1 MTWIFLI
8 ILSVFAG
15 YSLLSKLITRSP
27 LTLPMVFTGLGFALS
42 DPLHTVLSE
51 DIILEGTK
59 SLAEVTLIL
68 VLFSDASRVRF
79 RNLIMNWQY
88 PARMLVIGVP
98 LTIAIGTATVLWLNP
113 AATFAVALLAAAVLT
128 PTDAAIAQSVV
139 TSPEVPDRLGQ
150 TINVESGLN
159 DGLVLPFVLTG
170 AMLASMSLGD
180 AHADS
185 LAMEALSDVLLGLL
199 AGVVV
204 GWSAAKA
211 MDWVQNRDWMQEASG
226 AIVFLVT
233 AFAAYLFAV
242 SIHGNGF
249 VAAFVSGMVF
259 GNSYRHNIH
268 FISEF
273 MEGAGQLLSMA
284 AFLVFG
290 AFLLPNG
297 LAHVGMT
304 TFMVAF
310 LFLTLV
316 RVVPTFLVL
325 TRSGLST
332 KEKLFLGWFGPR
344 GLASIL
350 FTLLMME
357 QFDFPGEE
365 ELLACVSLTVGLS
378 ILLHGLTATPLA
390 KLIGRHAS
398 NESSDGT
405 SDETSDGPSSAK
417 SETKE
422 A

>member
-1 MTWIFLI
+1 MTMTWIFLI

-15 YSLLSKLITRSP
+15 YSLLSKLISRSP
-27 LTLPMVFTGLGFALS
+27 LTLPMIFTGLGFVLS

-51 DIILEGTK
+51 DLILEGTK

-79 RNLIMNWQY
+79 RNLIMNWQF

-185 LAMEALSDVLLGLL
+185 LAMEALSDILLGLL

-325 TRSGLST
+325 TRCGLST

-390 KLIGRHAS
+390 KLIGRHV
-398 NESSDGT
+398 
-405 SDETSDGPSSAK
+405 K
-417 SETKE
+417 K
-422 A
+422 

>member
-1 MTWIFLI
+1 MTMTWIFLI
-8 ILSVFAG
+8 ILSVFAA
-15 YSLLSKLITRSP
+15 YSLFSKLITRSP
-27 LTLPMVFTGLGFALS
+27 LTLPMIFTGLGFALS

-79 RNLIMNWQY
+79 RKLIMNWQY

-98 LTIAIGTATVLWLNP
+98 LTIALGTTIVLWLNP
-113 AATFAVALLAAAVLT
+113 EATFAVALLAAAVLT

-139 TSPEVPDRLGQ
+139 TSPDVPDRLGQ

-170 AMLASMSLGD
+170 AMLASMSLGE

-185 LAMEALSDVLLGLL
+185 LAMEALSDIFLGLF
-199 AGVVV
+199 AGVAV

-297 LAHVGMT
+297 LAHVSMT

-390 KLIGRHAS
+390 KLIGRDANDGAS
-398 NESSDGT
+398 IEKSDGLGR
-405 SDETSDGPSSAK
+405 DLK
-417 SETKE
+417 K
-422 A
+422 

>member
-15 YSLLSKLITRSP
+15 YSLLSKLISRSP
-27 LTLPMVFTGLGFALS
+27 LTLPMIFTGLGFVLS

-51 DIILEGTK
+51 DLILEGTK

-79 RNLIMNWQY
+79 RNLIMNWQF

-185 LAMEALSDVLLGLL
+185 LAMEALSDILLGLL

-325 TRSGLST
+325 TRCGLST

-390 KLIGRHAS
+390 KLIGRHV
-398 NESSDGT
+398 
-405 SDETSDGPSSAK
+405 K
-417 SETKE
+417 K
-422 A
+422 

>member
-8 ILSVFAG
+8 ILSIFAG
-15 YSLLSKLITRSP
+15 YSLFSKVIMRSP
-27 LTLPMVFTGLGFALS
+27 LTLPIIFTGLGFALS
-42 DPLHTVLSE
+42 EPLHTVLS
-51 DIILEGTK
+51 DDLILEGTK
-59 SLAEVTLIL
+59 RLAEVTLIL
-68 VLFSDASRVRF
+68 VLFADASHVRF
-79 RNLIMNWQY
+79 RKLVMNWQY
-88 PARMLVIGVP
+88 PARMLVIGGP
-98 LTIAIGTATVLWLNP
+98 LTIAFGTAMVLLLNP
-113 AATFAVALLAAAVLT
+113 GSGFAVALLAAAVLT
-128 PTDAAIAQSVV
+128 PTDAALAQSVV
-139 TSPEVPDRLGQ
+139 SSPQVPDRLGQ

-159 DGLVLPFVLTG
+159 DGLVLPFVLSG
-170 AMLASMSLGD
+170 AMLASMSLIEAD
-180 AHADS
+180 ADI
-185 LAMEALSDVLLGLL
+185 LAMTALKEVLLGLL
-199 AGVVV
+199 AGLGI
-204 GWSAAKA
+204 GWFAAKA
-211 MDWVQNRDWMQEASG
+211 MNWAQNRDLMQEASG

-233 AFAAYLFAV
+233 AFAAYLLAL

-249 VAAFVSGMVF
+249 VAAFISGMVF

-273 MEGAGQLLSMA
+273 MAGAGQLLSMA

-297 LAHVGMT
+297 LAHVSMT
-304 TFMVAF
+304 TIILAI

-316 RVVPTFLVL
+316 RITPIFLAL

-378 ILLHGLTATPLA
+378 ILLHGLTAMPLA
-390 KLIGRHAS
+390 KLIEHHS
-398 NESSDGT
+398 KDDDT
-405 SDETSDGPSSAK
+405 
-417 SETKE
+417 
-422 A
+422 

>member
-1 MTWIFLI
+1 MTMTWIFLI

-42 DPLHTVLSE
+42 APLHTVLSE

-185 LAMEALSDVLLGLL
+185 LAMKALSDVLLGLL

-290 AFLLPNG
+290 AFLLPYG
-297 LAHVGMT
+297 LAHMGMT

-316 RVVPTFLVL
+316 RIVPTFLVL

-390 KLIGRHAS
+390 KLIGRHV
-398 NESSDGT
+398 E
-405 SDETSDGPSSAK
+405 K
-417 SETKE
+417 
-422 A
+422 

>member
-8 ILSVFAG
+8 ILSIFAG
-15 YSLLSKLITRSP
+15 YSLFSKVIMRSP
-27 LTLPMVFTGLGFALS
+27 LTLPIIFTGLGFALS
-42 DPLHTVLSE
+42 EPLHTVLS
-51 DIILEGTK
+51 DDLILEGTK
-59 SLAEVTLIL
+59 RLAEVTLIL
-68 VLFSDASRVRF
+68 VLFADASHVRF
-79 RNLIMNWQY
+79 RKLVMNWQY
-88 PARMLVIGVP
+88 PARMLVIGGP
-98 LTIAIGTATVLWLNP
+98 LTIAFGTAMVLLLNP
-113 AATFAVALLAAAVLT
+113 GSGFAVALLAAAVLT
-128 PTDAAIAQSVV
+128 PTDAALAQSVV
-139 TSPEVPDRLGQ
+139 SSPQVPDRLGQ

-159 DGLVLPFVLTG
+159 DGLVLPFVLSG
-170 AMLASMSLGD
+170 AMLASMSLIEAD
-180 AHADS
+180 ADI
-185 LAMEALSDVLLGLL
+185 LAMTALKEVLLGLL
-199 AGVVV
+199 AGLGI
-204 GWSAAKA
+204 GWFVAKA
-211 MDWVQNRDWMQEASG
+211 MNWAQNRDLMQEASG

-233 AFAAYLFAV
+233 AFAAYLLAL

-249 VAAFVSGMVF
+249 VAAFISGMVF

-273 MEGAGQLLSMA
+273 MAGAGQLLSMA

-297 LAHVGMT
+297 LAHVSMT
-304 TFMVAF
+304 TIILAI

-316 RVVPTFLVL
+316 RITPIFLAL

-378 ILLHGLTATPLA
+378 ILLHGLTAMPLA
-390 KLIGRHAS
+390 KLIGHHS
-398 NESSDGT
+398 KDDDT
-405 SDETSDGPSSAK
+405 
-417 SETKE
+417 
-422 A
+422 

>member
-8 ILSVFAG
+8 ILSIFAG
-15 YSLLSKLITRSP
+15 YSLFSKVIMRSP
-27 LTLPMVFTGLGFALS
+27 LTLPIIFTGLGFALS
-42 DPLHTVLSE
+42 EPLHTVLS
-51 DIILEGTK
+51 DDLILEGTK
-59 SLAEVTLIL
+59 RLAEVTLIL
-68 VLFSDASRVRF
+68 VLFADASHVRF
-79 RNLIMNWQY
+79 RKLVMNWQY
-88 PARMLVIGVP
+88 PARMLVIGGP
-98 LTIAIGTATVLWLNP
+98 LTIAFGTAMVLLLNP
-113 AATFAVALLAAAVLT
+113 GSGFAVALLAAAVLT
-128 PTDAAIAQSVV
+128 PTDAALAQSVV
-139 TSPEVPDRLGQ
+139 SSPQVPDRLGQ

-159 DGLVLPFVLTG
+159 DGLVLPFVLSG
-170 AMLASMSLGD
+170 AMLASMSLIEAD
-180 AHADS
+180 ADI
-185 LAMEALSDVLLGLL
+185 LAMTALKEVLLGLL
-199 AGVVV
+199 AGLGI
-204 GWSAAKA
+204 GWFAAKA
-211 MDWVQNRDWMQEASG
+211 MNWAQNRDLMQEASG

-233 AFAAYLFAV
+233 AFAAYLLAL

-249 VAAFVSGMVF
+249 VAAFISGMVF

-273 MEGAGQLLSMA
+273 MAGAGQLLSMA

-297 LAHVGMT
+297 LAHVSMT
-304 TFMVAF
+304 TIILAI

-316 RVVPTFLVL
+316 RITPIFLAL

-378 ILLHGLTATPLA
+378 ILLHGLTAMPLA
-390 KLIGRHAS
+390 KLIGHHS
-398 NESSDGT
+398 KDDDT
-405 SDETSDGPSSAK
+405 
-417 SETKE
+417 
-422 A
+422 